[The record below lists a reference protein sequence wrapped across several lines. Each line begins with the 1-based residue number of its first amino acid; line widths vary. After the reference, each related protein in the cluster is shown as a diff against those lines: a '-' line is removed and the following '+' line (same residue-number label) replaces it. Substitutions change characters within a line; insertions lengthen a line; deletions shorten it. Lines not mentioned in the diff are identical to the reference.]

1 MFFSHFFLRIAF
13 TLRGLPAGCPI
24 LFFSEIRVRFSLSD
38 ISLEVAG
45 VFELTRFDGLQ
56 YGVPRFSPSCRPQG
70 FPERTSFQSSLNHLR
85 RAAPFAVLRTAIYFF
100 FFFDLL
106 PQLLTPTLRHFAIA
120 PEA

>member
-1 MFFSHFFLRIAF
+1 MFFFHFFFRIAF

-24 LFFSEIRVRFSLSD
+24 FFFWAILVRFSLSE
-38 ISLEVAG
+38 ISPDVAG

-56 YGVPRFSPSCRPQG
+56 YGVPRSSPFCRPQA

-85 RAAPFAVLRTAIYFF
+85 SAAPFAVFLTAIHFF
-100 FFFDLL
+100 FFALL
-106 PQLLTPTLRHFAIA
+106 PQLLAPTLRHFAIA